1 MERGISQWFAKS
13 VPQLSPL
20 NQVVNPC
27 VLHLIPASS
36 LHPLD
41 LDYTA
46 VLALASSQIS
56 NGYLVSPLATE
67 RRAGVAKLV
76 TGVSK
81 SVLPVKS
88 SESVSAKKSG
98 CIC

>member
-1 MERGISQWFAKS
+1 M
-13 VPQLSPL
+13 SPL

-46 VLALASSQIS
+46 VLALVGSQIA

-67 RRAGVAKLV
+67 QRVGVAKLA
-76 TGVSK
+76 TGVSM
-81 SVLPVKS
+81 V
-88 SESVSAKKSG
+88 G
-98 CIC
+98 